1 MLSRP
6 GAAAE
11 HAMRNATN
19 LETES
24 MMMGRRKPI
33 LIDLKGAKPLPQ
45 YMVHKVMSTMLQ
57 AKKEA
62 DELEKVREA
71 VQSEMGERTMEH
83 GRVCMA
89 ADNLFHRCRGRSA
102 VKYKRTADPV
112 EQLGVIGDYVHDLD
126 KIVKQHGRENPGL
139 LD

>member
-33 LIDLKGAKPLPQ
+33 LIDLKGAKPLPCRFAQ
-45 YMVHKVMSTMLQ
+45 ERAG
-57 AKKEA
+57 AKPRAVEA
-62 DELEKVREA
+62 
-71 VQSEMGERTMEH
+71 
-83 GRVCMA
+83 
-89 ADNLFHRCRGRSA
+89 RSA
-102 VKYKRTADPV
+102 RVIEASFLRSVNGGWQVKC
-112 EQLGVIGDYVHDLD
+112 
-126 KIVKQHGRENPGL
+126 
-139 LD
+139 